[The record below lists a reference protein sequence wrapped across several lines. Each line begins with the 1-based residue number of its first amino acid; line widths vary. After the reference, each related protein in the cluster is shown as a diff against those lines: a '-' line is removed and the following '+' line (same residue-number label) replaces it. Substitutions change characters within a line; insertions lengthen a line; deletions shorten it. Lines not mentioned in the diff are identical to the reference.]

1 MAVSNDLPRL
11 GRKLEGVTDSAKLA
25 KFQEMPVKVLQIGE
39 GNFLRGF
46 FDWMIYESAI
56 QGLFTGS
63 VAVTQPRRSGRHKLL
78 NIREQDG
85 LYTLL
90 TRGIEN
96 GAVVEREAIIP
107 VLSHMIDPYE
117 EWNEFLAVAEG
128 PELDI
133 VVSNTTEAGLVY
145 EKSEYHEGT
154 PVNSFPGKLTVFL
167 HHRFQHFQGDTGK
180 GLIHLPCEL
189 VEGNGDLLKSYVLM
203 HSEDFGYSEEF
214 REWVKSSNQFLNNL
228 VDRIVT
234 GAPSKSEIRDIEERL
249 GYKDSLINSAEPYHL
264 WAIQGDSSLA
274 DKLPL
279 AQAGL
284 NVHFTDDLKPYQLRK
299 VRILN
304 GAHTLMTPLGILQGK
319 RFVRETMEDSHLGD
333 WVRTAVYEEVT
344 QALDLPQEE
353 LHVYAGEVFE
363 RFMNPYIDHRLQD
376 IMLGSLS
383 KFKVRLMPTMLDYY
397 RKNGEL
403 PKRIVTGFAALL
415 RLYRTVKTEEGFMT
429 VTYSGESV
437 LLKDNEAHLERLE
450 RHWAELG
457 QGKSLDRVITQI
469 LAEET
474 IWGQDLSLLPGL
486 TETVCELIREWE
498 GEEV

>member
-25 KFQEMPVKVLQIGE
+25 RFQDMPVKVLQIGE

-46 FDWMIYESAI
+46 FDWMIYESAAR
-56 QGLFTGS
+56 GLFEGS
-63 VAVTQPRRSGRHKLL
+63 IAVTQPRRSGRHKLL

-96 GAVVEREAIIP
+96 GAAVEREVIIP

-117 EWNEFLAVAEG
+117 EWTEFLALAEV

-133 VVSNTTEAGLVY
+133 VVSNTTEAGLAY
-145 EKSEYHEGT
+145 EKTEYHEGT
-154 PVNSFPGKLTVFL
+154 PVDSFPGKLTVFL
-167 HHRFQHFQGDTGK
+167 HHRFLHFQGDPAK
-180 GLIHLPCEL
+180 GFIHLPCEL
-189 VEGNGDLLKSYVLM
+189 VEGNGDLLRSYVLM
-203 HSEDFGYSEEF
+203 HSEDFGYSDEF
-214 REWVKSSNQFLNNL
+214 RHWVINSNHFLNNL

-234 GAPSKSEIRDIEERL
+234 GTPSKSEIADIEERL
-249 GYKDSLINSAEPYHL
+249 GYKDSLINCAEPYHL
-264 WAIQGDSSLA
+264 WAIQGDSVLA

-284 NVHFTDDLKPYQLRK
+284 NVHFTDDLRPFQLRK

-319 RFVRETMEDSHLGD
+319 RFVRETMEDSQLGE
-333 WVRTAVYEEVT
+333 WVRTAVYEEIT
-344 QALDLPQEE
+344 QALDLPQDQ
-353 LHVYAGEVFE
+353 LHVYAGEVFD

-383 KFKVRLMPTMLDYY
+383 KFKVRLLPTMLEYY
-397 RKNGEL
+397 RKNDVL
-403 PKRIVTGFAALL
+403 PKSIVTGFAALL
-415 RLYRTVKTEEGFMT
+415 RLYRAVKTEEGFKT
-429 VTYSGESV
+429 VTYSGESI
-437 LLKDNEAHLERLE
+437 LLKDNEAHLELLE
-450 RHWAELG
+450 KHWSELG
-457 QGKSLDRVITQI
+457 QGQSLDCVIAQI
-469 LAEET
+469 LAEEV

-486 TETVCELIREWE
+486 TEIICESIREWE
-498 GEEV
+498 GEKV